1 MEHISNL
8 ACEQVIQT
16 DQLRKVFKV
25 GFWGRR
31 VTAVDG
37 VSLEVQRGEVF
48 GFLGPNGAG
57 KTTTIKMLMG
67 LIYPSGGTATLF
79 GHPVGD
85 PSAKAKVGFLPESP
99 YFYDY
104 LTGRE
109 FLRFYGH
116 LFGLLGTALDKRID
130 ELLELVGIT
139 HARDLQLR
147 KFSKGMLQR
156 VGIAQA
162 LINDPELVILDEPM
176 SGLDPIGRKE
186 VRDLILRLKES
197 GKTVMF
203 SSHILHDAELLC
215 DRVAMIMKGKLVA
228 CGPVSELIAGD
239 TTHEVEMVIDR
250 LLPEALERIRPLAS
264 KVVLQGE
271 RVMVV
276 LSSQQAVD
284 LALDVIRSAKAK
296 LVALTPHKASLED
309 LFIRK
314 ATGVHQPVEAR
325 V

>member
-1 MEHISNL
+1 MASADEPVVN
-8 ACEQVIQT
+8 IQ
-16 DQLRKVFKV
+16 QLQKVFRV

-37 VSLEVQRGEVF
+37 LSLDVQRGEVF

-67 LIYPSGGTATLF
+67 LIYPSGGTATLL
-79 GHPVGD
+79 GRPVAD

-104 LTGRE
+104 LTSQE

-116 LFGLLGTALDKRID
+116 LFGLLGSALDKRID
-130 ELLELVGIT
+130 ELLDLVGMT

-162 LINDPELVILDEPM
+162 LINNPDLVILDEPM

-186 VRDLILRLKES
+186 VRDLILRLKET

-215 DRVAMIMKGKLVA
+215 DRVAMIMKGRLVA
-228 CGPVSELIAGD
+228 CGQVSELINHG
-239 TTHEVEMVIDR
+239 TTQEVEMVVDR
-250 LLPEALERIRPLAS
+250 LSPKGIEEVRPLAT
-264 KVVLQGE
+264 KMVLHGE
-271 RVMVV
+271 RVMAV
-276 LSSQQAVD
+276 LASQRQVD
-284 LALDVIRSAKAK
+284 EALDVLRAHKAK
-296 LVALTPHKASLED
+296 LVSLIPHKASLED
-309 LFIRK
+309 LFIREAK
-314 ATGVHQPVEAR
+314 GVQQATEVHA
-325 V
+325 